1 MTPMRDV
8 LPFGYVSEGGAE
20 GKGRVMDFR
29 AGSKNE
35 SVWQGECRCSR
46 AVRGGYAPSLGAWGR
61 FCRPPL
67 GQQQGLAAA
76 IAAREG
82 EGLVAL
88 PYASASC
95 WRLRHSR
102 SWKKKTTVLIAG
114 SINAITPP
122 VSSSPLSR

>member
-1 MTPMRDV
+1 MSR
-8 LPFGYVSEGGAE
+8 Y
-20 GKGRVMDFR
+20 GKG
-29 AGSKNE
+29 
-35 SVWQGECRCSR
+35 SVG
-46 AVRGGYAPSLGAWGR
+46 APGLQEGAHEA
-61 FCRPPL
+61 L
-67 GQQQGLAAA
+67 GQHQGLAAA
-76 IAAREG
+76 MAAREG

-95 WRLRHSR
+95 WRARHSR